1 MASPDIVVLVPVP
14 NVVIAPGKRIRVQV
28 PVDGRPLSITLPV
41 DTVHVGVVIVP
52 TVGGEGI
59 TGCAGITTLVDDV
72 EVQPSELVTV

>member
-14 NVVIAPGKRIRVQV
+14 VVVIAPGKRVRVQV

-41 DTVHVGVVIVP
+41 DTVHVGAVIVP

-72 EVQPSELVTV
+72 DVQPSELVTV